1 MTNILAAEL
10 SRCKKKKNLSCC
22 LLIKPDLRSE
32 LLNDVGSNVLG
43 FANSQM
49 HNIAKGHASIRMAN
63 ERKAEQELV
72 ELIR

>member
-1 MTNILAAEL
+1 
-10 SRCKKKKNLSCC
+10 

>member
-10 SRCKKKKNLSCC
+10 SRCKKNLSCC
-22 LLIKPDLRSE
+22 LLIRPGLRSE
-32 LLNDVGSNVLG
+32 LLNDVGSNVLD

-72 ELIR
+72 ELNR

>member
-10 SRCKKKKNLSCC
+10 SRCKKKKILSCC

>member
-10 SRCKKKKNLSCC
+10 SRCKKKKKLSCC
-22 LLIKPDLRSE
+22 LLIKPDLPSE
-32 LLNDVGSNVLG
+32 LLNDVGSNVLD

-49 HNIAKGHASIRMAN
+49 HIIAKGHASIRMAN
-63 ERKAEQELV
+63 QRKAEQELV

>member
-1 MTNILAAEL
+1 
-10 SRCKKKKNLSCC
+10 
-22 LLIKPDLRSE
+22 
-32 LLNDVGSNVLG
+32 LLNDVGSNVLD

-49 HNIAKGHASIRMAN
+49 HNIAKEHASIRMAN

>member
-1 MTNILAAEL
+1 M
-10 SRCKKKKNLSCC
+10 
-22 LLIKPDLRSE
+22 LIKPDLRSE
-32 LLNDVGSNVLG
+32 LLNDVGSNVLD